1 MNITEL
7 VNWLYSLSDVPT
19 FKAEIRKMTSFYE
32 GDIIEKID
40 PAIAKFKV
48 CERNRKTGKYE
59 DRIVSIEKEI
69 INHTESVINTPAK
82 NIVPELE
89 KPNKLAEHLVLAEHI
104 ANQNVFHKKFP
115 KYFEAIERT
124 KKAIEK
130 ASLVL
135 SVKKGNRGNP
145 NFEGLS
151 SSHKAKIINQ
161 AEQLL
166 KDDPENY
173 QAISGAYVSEPLKHA
188 VNDALKTDI
197 PDLSIHKVGRVLR
210 KHYKAKKNL

>member
-1 MNITEL
+1 MNITGL
-7 VNWLYSLSDVPT
+7 VKWLYALSDVPT

-40 PAIAKFKV
+40 PARAKFKV
-48 CERNRKTGKYE
+48 AERNQKTEKYE
-59 DRIVSIEKEI
+59 NRIVSIEKEI
-69 INHTESVINTPAK
+69 INRTESVINRPAE
-82 NIVPELE
+82 NIVPHLE
-89 KPNKLAEHLVLAEHI
+89 KSKNLTEHLVLAEHI
-104 ANQNVFHKKFP
+104 ANQNVFHKNFP

-124 KKAIEK
+124 KKAIEQ

-151 SSHKAKIINQ
+151 SSHKAKIINL

-166 KDDPENY
+166 KDNPNY

-197 PDLSIHKVGRVLR
+197 PDLSIHKVGRILR
-210 KHYKAKKNL
+210 KHYKTKKNT